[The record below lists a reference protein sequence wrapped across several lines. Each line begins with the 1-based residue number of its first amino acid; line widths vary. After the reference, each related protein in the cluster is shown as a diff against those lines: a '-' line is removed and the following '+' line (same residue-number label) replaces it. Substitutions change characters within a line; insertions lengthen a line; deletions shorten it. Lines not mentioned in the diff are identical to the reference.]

1 MPTTTV
7 GEIQPEHEDRLG
19 DVDKTEWHAEAKN
32 AELGRQQ
39 VRFEVVPEKKFL
51 IIWNENLTVLT

>member
-39 VRFEVVPEKKFL
+39 VRFEVVPEKGF
-51 IIWNENLTVLT
+51 W